1 MAVSIFFEE
10 LCEVSQKS
18 WEISELPIAG
28 KIWKNLTVNVLKC
41 VMDNFK
47 TLLKFYMS
55 RAGLNP
61 TSLSRKAKLN
71 VTAVRDILEHT
82 GTPNPRIDTF
92 IKLCHALGVGPHQL
106 SQDFANLY
114 SPRQLEILED
124 AAERDERSIQLDKDI
139 IKEKGKK

>member
-1 MAVSIFFEE
+1 
-10 LCEVSQKS
+10 
-18 WEISELPIAG
+18 
-28 KIWKNLTVNVLKC
+28 
-41 VMDNFK
+41 MDTFK
-47 TLLKFYMS
+47 TRLKFYMS

-92 IKLCHALGVGPHQL
+92 IKLCQALNIGPHQL

-114 SPRQLEILED
+114 SPRQLEMIED
-124 AAERDERSIQLDKDI
+124 AEERNERSQQLNELV
-139 IKEKGKK
+139 KEKTKKKSTRKEELPDA